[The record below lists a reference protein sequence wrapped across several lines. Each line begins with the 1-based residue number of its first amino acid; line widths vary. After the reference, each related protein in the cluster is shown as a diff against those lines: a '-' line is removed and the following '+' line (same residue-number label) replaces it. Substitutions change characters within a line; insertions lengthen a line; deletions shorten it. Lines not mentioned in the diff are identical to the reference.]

1 MKKILQALDTAS
13 TKPVEGSNDMKKFV
27 SIVTESANPHKVS
40 LPVQMAM
47 NHYQEVK
54 VEKPLT
60 IKEVKKASL
69 SSNLY
74 QYLEVAE
81 KQVAEQHAEKKTLI
95 SEQARTIAQRVMEL
109 NKTTLKSYKAKA
121 EDQVEELKPHA
132 DSGEYKDIAKNAIT
146 RREKGIK
153 TAEKKIADP
162 EYGNQNESQ
171 DPAEYDQEGKMAQQD
186 LSTAEQAAEELR
198 SILSSNEN
206 LPEWVQAKITK
217 AVDYL
222 DTARDYM
229 KSVDESRDRWDSNM
243 PGHERYA
250 GMGRGEREDDEYH
263 VPDPVDN
270 RIAYKVIATVTT
282 PDGNEEKKGVSVK
295 TVSGPKH
302 AETVAIKHLEG
313 AGFQVKAINSVHDLG
328 PV

>member
-1 MKKILQALDTAS
+1 MDMKKILQALDTAS

-47 NHYQEVK
+47 NHYQEVQ

-81 KQVAEQHAEKKTLI
+81 RQVAEQHAEKKTLI

-109 NKTTLKSYKAKA
+109 NKTTLQSYKAKA
-121 EDQVEELKPHA
+121 QDQVEELKPHA

-229 KSVDESRDRWDSNM
+229 KSVDESRMRNLDTMSQGDYDRHQQSQMDYGRREFKRQEM
-243 PGHERYA
+243 EHELGHETNNY
-250 GMGRGEREDDEYH
+250 
-263 VPDPVDN
+263 
-270 RIAYKVIATVTT
+270 
-282 PDGNEEKKGVSVK
+282 GVSINGKMWKVFGSRQEANR
-295 TVSGPKH
+295 VSNAMERKYPDKKIGVH
-302 AETVAIKHLEG
+302 ATGAPVSEG
-313 AGFQVKAINSVHDLG
+313 TK
-328 PV
+328 